1 MKDEKAEK
9 LFRGITGVGEDL
21 IEEAEMMQ
29 KRKKTTAWRWAL
41 VAACLSVALL
51 GTAAAANVIARQ
63 SRTHLIN
70 EKDELWNVVESAM
83 ADKEDD
89 DVPAAVAVGGGY
101 DGAYEYKTSADDL
114 ENWWNAYGDTPLEE
128 VEGTEEDGWTKM
140 RTFQREG
147 TLEHRYLG
155 ETISDFN
162 SLWDGT
168 PIDASWLEEHYTPVP
183 DTQTAYMKFISGQE
197 EHFSYSGAFRGQDDA
212 AFTVQVSQWD
222 RPFADTTFQ
231 MTEGYD
237 HVELYQT
244 SDGVEVLIKIGTSN
258 SGKSVFWASFTAGCN
273 SFSLHGTEMQLEGIR
288 AVLDS
293 LSLSNLLEYTAAE

>member
-41 VAACLSVALL
+41 VAACLSAALL
-51 GTAAAANVIARQ
+51 GTAAAANVFARQ

-89 DVPAAVAVGGGY
+89 DVPAAVAVVGGY

-197 EHFSYSGAFRGQDDA
+197 EHFSCSGAFRGQDDA
-212 AFTVQVSQWD
+212 TFTVQVSQWD

-258 SGKSVFWASFTAGCN
+258 SGKSVFWASFTAECN
-273 SFSLHGTEMQLEGIR
+273 SFSLHGTEMELEGIR

>member
-41 VAACLSVALL
+41 VAACLSAALL

-183 DTQTAYMKFISGQE
+183 DTQTAYMKFISG
-197 EHFSYSGAFRGQDDA
+197 
-212 AFTVQVSQWD
+212 
-222 RPFADTTFQ
+222 
-231 MTEGYD
+231 
-237 HVELYQT
+237 
-244 SDGVEVLIKIGTSN
+244 
-258 SGKSVFWASFTAGCN
+258 
-273 SFSLHGTEMQLEGIR
+273 
-288 AVLDS
+288 
-293 LSLSNLLEYTAAE
+293 

>member
-273 SFSLHGTEMQLEGIR
+273 SFSLHGTEMELEGIR